1 MPKTLTCDGKG
12 LLGSNSTTRI
22 LPQSPTKNQVVSEI
36 SNYISSGALTNALE
50 FLEKRG
56 ITGDVALFLVAN
68 LQLLGRWE
76 A

>member
-1 MPKTLTCDGKG
+1 MPKTLACDGKG
-12 LLGSNSTTRI
+12 FLGSNSTTRI

>member
-1 MPKTLTCDGKG
+1 MQKPITSHRNG
-12 LLGSNSTTRI
+12 LLGSTI
-22 LPQSPTKNQVVSEI
+22 VLQAPTKNQVASEI
-36 SNYISSGALTNALE
+36 SSYISNGALTNALE

-68 LQLLGRWE
+68 LQVMGRWE